1 MVRQRRERTGQK
13 KSGTGATIRND
24 DLQDSQDQRVT
35 HRGVARVAE
44 LRERA
49 DAGTTEMAKTGEQ
62 KQQGQLHRRQNNHRE
77 SRKCRIKKM

>member
-1 MVRQRRERTGQK
+1 MVGLGRRERENWAEG
-13 KSGTGATIRND
+13 GTGGTIRND

-35 HRGVARVAE
+35 HRGVARVVAE

-62 KQQGQLHRRQNNHRE
+62 KQQGQLYRRRNNH
-77 SRKCRIKKM
+77 